1 VTSLSPAAIRCA
13 LVTSAAAAAAYQTV
27 THINVTKP
35 LHVNEDNATMSI
47 EIQQCTVDDKL
58 SHFALLVLLRIH

>member
-1 VTSLSPAAIRCA
+1 MTSLSPAAIRCA

-35 LHVNEDNATMSI
+35 FHVNEDNATMSI
-47 EIQQCTVDDKL
+47 EIQQCTVDDQL
-58 SHFALLVLLRIH
+58 SHFALLVLLKIH